1 MRRPE
6 AEGLIRFGAPDDY
19 ASHLLAPILAAIFR
33 RTPADRVSN

>member
-19 ASHLLAPILAAIFR
+19 ASHLLAPILAGFSPNTR
-33 RTPADRVSN
+33 SSSFN